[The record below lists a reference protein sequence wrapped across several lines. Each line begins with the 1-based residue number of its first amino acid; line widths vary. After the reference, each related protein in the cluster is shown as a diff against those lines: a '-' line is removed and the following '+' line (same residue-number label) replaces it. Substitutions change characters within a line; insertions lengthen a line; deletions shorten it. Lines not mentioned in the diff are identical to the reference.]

1 MFKSIQLLMVLA
13 LISCQTKPLGSISA
27 SDSAPGSASASAT
40 EDRPDNLNSE
50 SLTQPSSD
58 TTGVPL
64 WTSRLGQAAEQP
76 ENQPAGQASED
87 HSAWINSWE
96 PRDSKSWGLDN
107 LEILSSVDGPFETVL
122 RVYYPAGSASPSVS
136 RKTESPLGGAQ
147 FYADL
152 FLPAQTALS
161 LTYYVRFAEGFDFVK
176 GGKLPGLFGG
186 VGASG
191 GSIPNGEDG
200 FSVRLMWRRDG
211 QGEVYAYLPT
221 SETYGT
227 SIERGA
233 WRFQPGIW
241 YKLRQD
247 IRLNTPD
254 RADGE
259 IQLWVNDTL
268 VIEQTDLIFRTVD
281 SLQIDGIFF
290 STFFGGGDVSWAT
303 PQDTSIDFA
312 NFSVTAVD

>member
-1 MFKSIQLLMVLA
+1 MFKSIGLLMVLA
-13 LISCQTKPLGSISA
+13 LIGCQTEPLGSTSV
-27 SDSAPGSASASAT
+27 
-40 EDRPDNLNSE
+40 SE
-50 SLTQPSSD
+50 SVAANTPRDLTSKPLAEESRAQ
-58 TTGVPL
+58 TGGPL
-64 WTSRLGQAAEQP
+64 WTSELDQ
-76 ENQPAGQASED
+76 SD
-87 HSAWINSWE
+87 WIDNWE
-96 PRDSKSWGLDN
+96 PRDGKSWGDDN
-107 LEILSSVDGPFETVL
+107 LEILSPADGPFETVL

-136 RKTESPLGGAQ
+136 RQTDSPLGGAQ

-152 FLPAQTALS
+152 FLAAQTELR
-161 LTYYVRFAEGFDFVK
+161 LTYYLRFAEGFDFVK

-191 GSIPNGEDG
+191 GDTPNGADG

-227 SIERGA
+227 SIDRGA

-241 YKLRQD
+241 YKLTQE
-247 IRLNTPD
+247 IKLNTPD

-259 IQLWVNDTL
+259 IRLWVNDAL
-268 VIEQTDLIFRTVD
+268 VIDQKEVMFRTVD

-290 STFFGGGDVSWAT
+290 STFFGGGDASWAT
-303 PQDTSIDFA
+303 PQDTHIDFA
-312 NFSVTAVD
+312 DFSLTAVD